1 MTILDALAVFGRLH
15 PLLLHLPI
23 GLVAGVALLE
33 AVALVRPRLALRP
46 AVSILLWCAA
56 LVAAISAGTGW
67 ILAGEASYGGDTL
80 ELHRWLGLSLA
91 GVVFVTAIVQ
101 SRAKPPAFYRVG
113 LVLALALL
121 IPAGHFGGELTR
133 GPGFV
138 LEPLASKRPRTP
150 TAMVAMDIQ
159 RTVFEATIRPTL
171 DATCVAC
178 HNEQKRKA
186 GLSLVDGESIM
197 AGSENGEV
205 VVAGDVANSELV
217 RRLRLPLDDDDHMPP
232 EGKRQPSEAEIA
244 AIETWIMDGASFSA
258 TTSTSTVDVAALVP
272 QLRKATTR
280 TPAQPSS
287 EPAARPD
294 DLLALQAA
302 FVHVEL
308 VAPGSSYLLVD
319 FAGPAN
325 SQLADDAFV
334 ARLLQPLVLV
344 VQDLS
349 LAGSGVT
356 DATLEV
362 VATMTNLRRLDLRAT
377 AVTDA
382 GLGKLGGL
390 AKLEELNL
398 VRTATSDASVDT
410 LLAFPA
416 LCRAFLWST
425 AVTTQGLERLRT
437 ARPAL
442 LVDAGDTADS
452 AALDIE
458 PPVELAVSYTHLTL
472 PTNREV

>member
-244 AIETWIMDGASFSA
+244 AIETWI
-258 TTSTSTVDVAALVP
+258 
-272 QLRKATTR
+272 
-280 TPAQPSS
+280 
-287 EPAARPD
+287 
-294 DLLALQAA
+294 
-302 FVHVEL
+302 
-308 VAPGSSYLLVD
+308 
-319 FAGPAN
+319 
-325 SQLADDAFV
+325 
-334 ARLLQPLVLV
+334 
-344 VQDLS
+344 
-349 LAGSGVT
+349 
-356 DATLEV
+356 
-362 VATMTNLRRLDLRAT
+362 
-377 AVTDA
+377 
-382 GLGKLGGL
+382 
-390 AKLEELNL
+390 L
-398 VRTATSDASVDT
+398 VRRRVRVRWMSRRSCPNLEKRRRAHPRS
-410 LLAFPA
+410 LPRNLPLAPTIFSRCKLH
-416 LCRAFLWST
+416 LCMSNSWHRDRAIFS
-425 AVTTQGLERLRT
+425 
-437 ARPAL
+437 
-442 LVDAGDTADS
+442 S
-452 AALDIE
+452 
-458 PPVELAVSYTHLTL
+458 TL
-472 PTNREV
+472 PDPRIRSSPTTPSLPASCSPWFS